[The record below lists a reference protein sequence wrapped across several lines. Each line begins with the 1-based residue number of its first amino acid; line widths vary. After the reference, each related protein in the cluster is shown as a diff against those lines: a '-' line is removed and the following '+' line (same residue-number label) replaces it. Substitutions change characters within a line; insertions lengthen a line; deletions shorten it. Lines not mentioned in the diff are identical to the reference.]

1 MNKLHHPH
9 NRAER
14 LKLKTKANA
23 QLVYKSKDRPSHAKK
38 RVIEEVRAKELED
51 EARREVQGI
60 ES

>member
-1 MNKLHHPH
+1 MNKTHHPH

-14 LKLKTKANA
+14 LKLKQNK
-23 QLVYKSKDRPSHAKK
+23 LVHKSKGRPNRAKQHA
-38 RVIEEVRAKELED
+38 IEEVREKELDD

>member
-1 MNKLHHPH
+1 MNRLHHPH

-14 LKLKTKANA
+14 LKLKTKK
-23 QLVYKSKDRPSHAKK
+23 LVDKSKDRPSHAKK